1 MGIHCPLYTYSS
13 GLPTCDNLLHVG
25 EGGGKHVQFF
35 SWGNLCLLAADFFGA
50 TLPPSPEHRRGTS
63 SSSSSS
69 ATGTTTTGRGSWKEG
84 RGGPSPPLVCGKS
97 GTCVYSVL
105 CAEGKRWRW
114 RGSALNVSDFGS
126 KPCCRSLSRPGIP
139 LLPTPPPGGFG
150 FTRVSLPETP
160 GPGGA
165 TGRLLFESELIFE

>member
-1 MGIHCPLYTYSS
+1 MLARGGGSMFSS
-13 GLPTCDNLLHVG
+13 LVG
-25 EGGGKHVQFF
+25 ETSVFLLLTFLVQP
-35 SWGNLCLLAADFFGA
+35 SPLLQNTEEAPLL
-50 TLPPSPEHRRGTS
+50 LPPPPPPAPPPQVVGVGRREEEGPLPLS
-63 SSSSSS
+63 CV
-69 ATGTTTTGRGSWKEG
+69 GRAAHVCTVYCVQKG
-84 RGGPSPPLVCGKS
+84 RGGS
-97 GTCVYSVL
+97 G
-105 CAEGKRWRW
+105 G
-114 RGSALNVSDFGS
+114 GSALNVSDFGS

>member
-1 MGIHCPLYTYSS
+1 MFSS
-13 GLPTCDNLLHVG
+13 LVG
-25 EGGGKHVQFF
+25 ETSVFLLLTFLVQPSPLLQNTEEAPLLPPPPPPAPLPYFVPAPPPQVVGVGGG
-35 SWGNLCLLAADFFGA
+35 G
-50 TLPPSPEHRRGTS
+50 
-63 SSSSSS
+63 
-69 ATGTTTTGRGSWKEG
+69 
-84 RGGPSPPLVCGKS
+84 GGPSLPLVCGKS
-97 GTCVYSVL
+97 STCVYCVL